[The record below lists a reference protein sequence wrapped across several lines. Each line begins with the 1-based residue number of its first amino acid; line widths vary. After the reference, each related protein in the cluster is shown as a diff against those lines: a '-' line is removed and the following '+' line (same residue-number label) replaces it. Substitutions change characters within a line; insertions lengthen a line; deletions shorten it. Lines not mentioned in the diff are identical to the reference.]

1 MPVFWAIY
9 YFYVSDLYI
18 QTKIGYTVSMLKQ
31 ITLDKRI
38 INYNL
43 RVSRRARRLRLA
55 IYGDGRLVVTQPHRA
70 SSKFV
75 EDFIREKAAWIIR
88 RQDYFKKFPTP
99 LISGPARRADYLA
112 KREAARVLVY
122 ARLEYFNEFYK
133 FKYKTISIRN
143 QSTRWGSCS
152 RLGNLSFNYRLVTLP
167 PLVAD
172 YVIVHEL
179 CHLREFNHSSRFWQ
193 LVAQTIPDYAE
204 RRRELRLK
212 MGGL

>member
-1 MPVFWAIY
+1 
-9 YFYVSDLYI
+9 
-18 QTKIGYTVSMLKQ
+18 MLKQ

-88 RQDYFKKFPTP
+88 RQDHFKKFPTP
-99 LISGPARRADYLA
+99 LISGPSRRADYLA

-133 FKYKTISIRN
+133 FKYKTVSIRN